1 MLGGIIRA
9 SDYLR
14 GWKLGASR
22 VLGVV
27 LALPRE
33 RRALRSGMLGRPAG
47 RVGLIQIGR
56 RHPHLSLLVRR
67 THNRIVYLIDL
78 ITVFRKE
85 NWAKGPDQLATRI
98 GPA

>member
-1 MLGGIIRA
+1 MLGGIICA
-9 SDYLR
+9 GDCPR

-22 VLGVV
+22 VSLVWCW
-27 LALPRE
+27 PCRE
-33 RRALRSGMLGRPAG
+33 SGERYVAG

-56 RHPHLSLLVRR
+56 RHPHLSLLVRH

>member
-9 SDYLR
+9 VIICGVGS
-14 GWKLGASR
+14 LGP
-22 VLGVV
+22 LGCPGCGVGP
-27 LALPRE
+27 AE
-33 RRALRSGMLGRPAG
+33 RAESGMLGRPAG

-56 RHPHLSLLVRR
+56 RHPHLSLLVRH

-78 ITVFRKE
+78 ITVIRKE